1 MNGGLER
8 CPARGRRRCLN
19 RSRLRLFMTGYG
31 PWTTYQRENVMSR
44 KFLTVFR
51 EVVARC
57 SVNNRVAKIFS
68 VQD

>member
-1 MNGGLER
+1 
-8 CPARGRRRCLN
+8 
-19 RSRLRLFMTGYG
+19 MTGYG